1 MYMCILVKIVVKNCS
16 VRCGWYGG
24 KKLFLFKLS
33 EISKIQPFENKV
45 ALNFQFVTLK
55 VLEKWLQIIE
65 FHNLPS
71 TVNDP
76 TSLFQAPR

>member
-1 MYMCILVKIVVKNCS
+1 MCILVKIVVKNCS

-24 KKLFLFKLS
+24 KKWFSFKLS

-55 VLEKWLQIIE
+55 VLEK
-65 FHNLPS
+65 
-71 TVNDP
+71 
-76 TSLFQAPR
+76 

>member
-1 MYMCILVKIVVKNCS
+1 MYMCILVKIVDKNCS

-45 ALNFQFVTLK
+45 ALNFQ
-55 VLEKWLQIIE
+55 EKWLQIIE

-71 TVNDP
+71 TGNDP